1 MRTIKAED
9 VTNLKRM
16 DLLKI
21 FFPELLNQMP
31 PNLNKISAQR
41 KKNKDCFEKFNE
53 HLIRVNKNQRV
64 PERKISS
71 PHKSTKV
78 GGSESDFWKQIKG
91 SRNIFRNQINFYDSD
106 NFHHYLPLDSITK
119 ELKLRKESLNN
130 LVSQRGLY
138 KENMKK
144 LDDFYFEFD
153 YYKQFEK

>member
-1 MRTIKAED
+1 
-9 VTNLKRM
+9 M

-41 KKNKDCFEKFNE
+41 KQNKDCFEKFNE
-53 HLIRVNKNQRV
+53 HLIRVNQKQRV
-64 PERKISS
+64 PEKKIAS
-71 PHKSTKV
+71 PEKGIKV

-91 SRNIFRNQINFYDSD
+91 SRNIFQNKINFYDSD
-106 NFHHYLPLDSITK
+106 NFHHYLPLHSITK

-138 KENMKK
+138 KENMRKS
-144 LDDFYFEFD
+144 DDFYFDFD